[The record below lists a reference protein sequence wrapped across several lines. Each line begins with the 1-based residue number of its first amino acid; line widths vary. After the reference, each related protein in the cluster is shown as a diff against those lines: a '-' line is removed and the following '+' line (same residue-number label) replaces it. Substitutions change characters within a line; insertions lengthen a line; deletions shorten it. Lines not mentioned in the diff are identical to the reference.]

1 MQCYLAPPETEED
14 PAVYRS
20 SRSKARA
27 TEDGKEGKDGK
38 TGEPD
43 GVKKRAHNKAHD
55 GPHNGH
61 DRSEHDSVDEDMSDG
76 DEEDGGPLLTVQ
88 PGFNRLLLVLRDERV
103 MRFVKYLSASAPGCR
118 WDVYGEWEVG
128 IVEENDSEESA

>member
-1 MQCYLAPPETEED
+1 LAPPETEED

-20 SRSKARA
+20 SRSKTRA
-27 TEDGKEGKDGK
+27 SEDGKDVQTGK
-38 TGEPD
+38 TKDAD
-43 GVKKRAHNKAHD
+43 GVKPKPNIGSHN

-61 DRSEHDSVDEDMSDG
+61 DRSTDDSADEADEDMSDG
-76 DEEDGGPLLTVQ
+76 DDQDDGALLTVQ

-128 IVEENDSEESA
+128 IVEDDSEEESV

>member
-1 MQCYLAPPETEED
+1 MKCYLAPPETEGD

-20 SRSKARA
+20 SRSKTRA
-27 TEDGKEGKDGK
+27 SEDLQNGK
-38 TGEPD
+38 TKDVD
-43 GVKKRAHNKAHD
+43 GVKARPNNGAHKR
-55 GPHNGH
+55 PHNGH
-61 DRSEHDSVDEDMSDG
+61 DRSAGDSAEEADEDMSDG
-76 DEEDGGPLLTVQ
+76 DEEEGGPLLTVQ

-128 IVEENDSEESA
+128 IVEDDTDESV